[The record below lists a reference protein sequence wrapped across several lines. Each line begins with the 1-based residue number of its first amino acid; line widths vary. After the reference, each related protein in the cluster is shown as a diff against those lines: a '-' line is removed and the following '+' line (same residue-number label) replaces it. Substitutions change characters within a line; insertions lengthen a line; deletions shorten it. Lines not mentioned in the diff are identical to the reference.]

1 MKTLF
6 HNVNILKMTGEP
18 IFLGDL
24 VVTNKRISYIGPKA
38 NRNVKYDK
46 IINGKGNL
54 LMPTFKNAH
63 THSAM
68 VFLRSHADDMSLQ
81 DWLFKYCIPAEQH
94 LTPDDVYE
102 LSKLAFLEYL
112 TSGIGACFDQYYFP
126 LSIMKA
132 AKDIGMRALVL
143 ATYTSYLTK
152 DDLKKM
158 YEDCFTNKDSLV
170 HYCFGVHAEYTVS
183 ESELNVMNELVHE
196 YKAPFFTHL
205 AETES
210 EVKDC
215 LNRRGIDPVKFL
227 IKQGVYE
234 YGGGAFHCV
243 WMSDEDLKLF
253 KENNLIIVTNPGSNS
268 KLASGVADIE
278 KIRKYGIEI
287 AIGTDGPA
295 SNNCLD
301 MFKEMMLVA
310 NLSKLK
316 YKDPS
321 VTPAEEVLKMATLGG
336 AHAMNLKD
344 SDVLEVGKYADIIM
358 IDLHRPN
365 MQPIHNIVKNLVYSG
380 SKENVKMTM
389 INGKILYLNG
399 KFFVGENVENIY
411 RRCQKITDRL
421 IKEAEGNK

>member
-6 HNVNILKMTGEP
+6 QNVKILKMTDEP
-18 IFLGDL
+18 IFMGEL
-24 VVTNKRISYIGPKA
+24 VVTNNRITYIGPKA
-38 NRNVKYDK
+38 DRNVKYDK
-46 IINGKGNL
+46 VIDGNGNL

-68 VFLRSHADDMSLQ
+68 VFLRSHADDLSLH
-81 DWLFKYCIPAEQH
+81 DWLFKNCIPAEGH
-94 LTPDDVYE
+94 LTPNDVYE

-112 TSGIGACFDQYYFP
+112 TSGIGACFDQYYYP
-126 LSIMKA
+126 LQIMQA
-132 AKDIGMRALVL
+132 AKEIGMRTLVL
-143 ATYTSYLTK
+143 ATYTSYLSK
-152 DDLKKM
+152 EDLRKM
-158 YEDCFTNKDSLV
+158 YEESNSDEESLV

-183 ESELNVMNELVHE
+183 EEELNVMNELVHE

-205 AETES
+205 SETES

-215 LNRRGIDPVKFL
+215 YNRRGISPVKYL
-227 IKQGVYE
+227 IDKGVYDF
-234 YGGGAFHCV
+234 GGGAYHCV

-253 KENNLIIVTNPGSNS
+253 KEKNLIIVTNPGSNS

-278 KIRKYGIEI
+278 KIRKYGIEL

-301 MFKEMMLVA
+301 MFKEMMLVT

-316 YKDPS
+316 NMDPRA
-321 VTPAEEVLKMATLGG
+321 TPADEVLKMATVGG

-344 SDVLEVGKYADIIM
+344 ADVLEVGKFADIIM

-365 MQPIHNIVKNLVYSG
+365 MQPIHNIVKNIVYSG
-380 SKENVKMTM
+380 SKDNIKMTM
-389 INGKILYLNG
+389 INGKILYMNG
-399 KFFVGENVENIY
+399 EFFVGEDIEDIY
-411 RRCQKITDRL
+411 SKCQQITDRL
-421 IKEAEGNK
+421 IKEVEENK